1 MKSLNLFWLA
11 LALALAAPAAL
22 VAADPPAEKT
32 DLARDLYVE
41 QSKTDFILEASAGTS
56 RSPKVRVFNL
66 SAPGSGAFTVLC
78 FLDGKISSQQ
88 KLELPGA
95 FKLNVSGLAKGS
107 HRLTLQTVDAA
118 GRVGR
123 ATQTLEVN

>member
-1 MKSLNLFWLA
+1 MKLLNFFWLA
-11 LALALAAPAAL
+11 LALTGPVVLG
-22 VAADPPAEKT
+22 AADPLAEKT

-41 QSKTDFILEASAGTS
+41 ESKTDFTLEAKAGVT
-56 RSPKVRVFNL
+56 RSPKVRMFNL
-66 SAPGSGAFTVLC
+66 SAPASGPFTILC

-95 FKLNVSGLAKGS
+95 FKLNVSGLAPGS
-107 HRLTLQTVDAA
+107 HRLTLQSVDAA

-123 ATQTLEVN
+123 VTQTIEVN